1 VEATLSRQP
10 GDNFKVVAD
19 CDPASDYFGG
29 AAKQNDAASARV
41 LDSTG
46 GFVPGT
52 NITDL
57 LTVWRTLHIEVD
69 SMVVFDPAINKVNGN
84 IVEFSASSQG
94 TAVSLL
100 DTDVDPYDGSN
111 HPGRFDMGT
120 LKIGNPPEKTITP
133 IIGEFTNGIHLSA
146 MDISILP
153 LSFSAIDED
162 NFDNGT
168 MSGTVTEITRSGND
182 YVYTLNI
189 TANNENPI
197 DWPDF
202 VGGNISVAGGAGQ
215 EILVVNSGTTQ
226 VIANGLNLPFELMD
240 DDTATMPYGISFD
253 DFVTTAYQQAYIRVV
268 PDGGGTPSNNKQTV
282 PFKLNVPDAGVNL
295 GPIRNQDIKVAV
307 QATNGIES
315 HNRRSR
321 DYWIG
326 YVQFVYQSAIIED
339 SDPEHV
345 VGGWTPGDTPK
356 MGSII
361 MIEQISDILALCPGV
376 TLESEVKYV
385 SAHEIGHQFDLNHVN
400 GGIMSPMCSGIA
412 AFTPPDLDL
421 LRRRINSPGQ

>member
-1 VEATLSRQP
+1 
-10 GDNFKVVAD
+10 
-19 CDPASDYFGG
+19 
-29 AAKQNDAASARV
+29 
-41 LDSTG
+41 
-46 GFVPGT
+46 
-52 NITDL
+52 
-57 LTVWRTLHIEVD
+57 
-69 SMVVFDPAINKVNGN
+69 
-84 IVEFSASSQG
+84 
-94 TAVSLL
+94 
-100 DTDVDPYDGSN
+100 
-111 HPGRFDMGT
+111 
-120 LKIGNPPEKTITP
+120 
-133 IIGEFTNGIHLSA
+133 
-146 MDISILP
+146 
-153 LSFSAIDED
+153 
-162 NFDNGT
+162 
-168 MSGTVTEITRSGND
+168 
-182 YVYTLNI
+182 
-189 TANNENPI
+189 
-197 DWPDF
+197 
-202 VGGNISVAGGAGQ
+202 
-215 EILVVNSGTTQ
+215 
-226 VIANGLNLPFELMD
+226 
-240 DDTATMPYGISFD
+240 MPYGISFD